1 MGGFRRHCG
10 ASCLCKGGSACGR
23 DGVGH
28 VNHRMKQYVHDG
40 VGHVSHTKRRKVDD
54 SGSNIAADWRGESGE
69 WRLLS
74 PVVTRSAS
82 DVNMHIRDRSI
93 DFEEADHRYILH
105 RDTDM
110 QAEFPISVSGVLA
123 RYFREFDAEAVT
135 KRWFDKW
142 ADDQCSSY
150 FAVIREY
157 RERGESDEQIAQRIR
172 DAWREKGLIASAAG
186 TRMHRNIELALSGE
200 MYEGSSEEMAMFR
213 RFVSEWLE
221 PRGWR
226 VYRLEWSIYC
236 SRAMVAGQIDAI
248 FVHDGVYYMVD
259 WKRCSKPLD
268 DQKGARYNRRGFWP
282 LQSLLDNTC
291 NHYFVQQ
298 NLYAAILELRYQMR
312 VSRMWLCHIHPAY
325 NSYQLIEVPDLREQ
339 AVTLLEQCARKRT
352 VKMPWETELPGH
364 GVG

>member
-10 ASCLCKGGSACGR
+10 TSCLCKGGSACGR

-28 VNHRMKQYVHDG
+28 VNHRMKQDV
-40 VGHVSHTKRRKVDD
+40 HVSHTKRRKVDD
-54 SGSNIAADWRGESGE
+54 SGSNIAADGRGESGK

-74 PVVTRSAS
+74 PVVTRGAS
-82 DVNMHIRDRSI
+82 DVNRHIRDRCI
-93 DFEEADHRYILH
+93 DFQEADHRYILH

-110 QAEFPISVSGVLA
+110 QAVFPISVSGVLA

-186 TRMHRNIELALSGE
+186 TRMHRNIELALGGE
-200 MYEGSSEEMAMFR
+200 LYEGGSEEMAMFR

-268 DQKGARYNRRGFWP
+268 DQKGARYNRRGSWP